1 MDPLSEVIGLL
12 RPHAALSK
20 PITGRGR
27 WGVRYAAYGQPG
39 FALVLE
45 GRCWLAVE
53 DAEPALV
60 DRGDFVLLPAT
71 PAFSL
76 MSEPGADCLPVEPTN
91 VAVRHGDATGEPD
104 FRMFGG
110 AFQVEPAHAGMLLA
124 LLPRVIHVRA
134 ADRGTERLARLV
146 DLIAEECAG
155 VAPGRDMILERLL
168 EVMMMECLRG
178 NGPAGNGIGERGL
191 SADLLAGLRDGA
203 LARALE
209 ALHADVRAKW
219 TVAGLAKLAGMS
231 RSAFAARFAEV
242 LGCSPIEYLLRWR
255 MTLAC
260 DALRR
265 GGVPLDRVAL
275 AIGYDSASAFSTAFR
290 KRFGCSPGAYGRAQ
304 QTGRTAALQ

>member
-1 MDPLSEVIGLL
+1 MDPLSEVVELL

-53 DAEPALV
+53 NAEPVLV

-76 MSEPGADCLPVEPTN
+76 MSEPGADCVPVEPTT
-91 VAVRHGDATGEPD
+91 VAVRHGDPTGEPD

-110 AFQVEPAHAGMLLA
+110 AFQVEQAHAGLLLT
-124 LLPRVIHVRA
+124 LLPRMIHVRA
-134 ADRGTERLARLV
+134 ADRGTQSLARLV

-155 VAPGRDMILERLL
+155 AAPGRDMILERLL

-178 NGPAGNGIGERGL
+178 NGRDSNVRNSSGPGGEEL
-191 SADLLAGLRDGA
+191 SAGLLAGLRDAA
-203 LARALE
+203 LARALD
-209 ALHADVRAKW
+209 ALHAEVSAKW

-255 MTLAC
+255 MTLAR
-260 DALRR
+260 DALSR
-265 GGVPLDRVAL
+265 GEAPLDRVAL

-290 KRFGCSPGAYGRAQ
+290 KRFGCSPGAYARAQ
-304 QTGRTAALQ
+304 QA

>member
-53 DAEPALV
+53 TAEPVLV

-76 MSEPGADCLPVEPTN
+76 MSEPGADCVPVEPTN
-91 VAVRHGDATGEPD
+91 VAVRHGDPTGEPD

-110 AFQVEPAHAGMLLA
+110 AFQIEQAHAGLLIT
-124 LLPRVIHVRA
+124 LLPRMVHVRA
-134 ADRGTERLARLV
+134 ADHGTQRLARLV

-155 VAPGRDMILERLL
+155 TAPGRDMILERLL
-168 EVMMMECLRG
+168 DVMMMECLRREG
-178 NGPAGNGIGERGL
+178 VGEGSL
-191 SADLLAGLRDGA
+191 SVGLLAGLRDAGLAKA
-203 LARALE
+203 LD
-209 ALHADVRAKW
+209 ALHAEVSAKW

-242 LGCSPIEYLLRWR
+242 LGCGPIEYLLRWR
-255 MTLAC
+255 MTLAR
-260 DALRR
+260 DALSR
-265 GGVPLDRVAL
+265 GGAPLDRVAL

-290 KRFGCSPGAYGRAQ
+290 KRFGCSPGAYARAQ
-304 QTGRTAALQ
+304 QA

>member
-1 MDPLSEVIGLL
+1 MDPLSEVVGLL

-39 FALVLE
+39 FAIVLE

-53 DAEPALV
+53 NAQPVLV

-76 MSEPGADCLPVEPTN
+76 MSAPGADCVAVEPTT
-91 VAVRHGDATGEPD
+91 VAVRHGDPSGEPD

-110 AFQVEPAHAGMLLA
+110 AFQVEPAHAGLLLT
-124 LLPRVIHVRA
+124 LLPRMIHVRA
-134 ADRGTERLARLV
+134 ADRGTDRLARLV

-155 VAPGRDMILERLL
+155 TAPGRDMILERLL

-178 NGPAGNGIGERGL
+178 NGRDGNGLDANGLGGEEL
-191 SADLLAGLRDGA
+191 STGLLAGLRDAG

-209 ALHADVRAKW
+209 ALHAEVSAKW

-231 RSAFAARFAEV
+231 RSAFAARFTEI

-255 MTLAC
+255 MMLAQ
-260 DALRR
+260 DALSR
-265 GGVPLDRVAL
+265 GGTPLDRVAL

-290 KRFGCSPGAYGRAQ
+290 KRFGCSPGAYARYQ
-304 QTGRTAALQ
+304 QA